1 MKVRTLSL
9 YYLSIIIYI
18 LGGLF
23 VIAYSLIIKPI
34 SEMYNEQ
41 INIMVSPVFGNYAVF
56 LSSLFYVALSLTGIS
71 LVLFIMVLI
80 LTRNSKKSLSKT
92 TLLLT
97 GLLYVFAFAAL
108 LVTAP

>member
-1 MKVRTLSL
+1 MKIKALYT

-18 LGGLF
+18 FGGLF

-41 INIMVSPVFGNYAVF
+41 LNIMVSPVFGNYATF
-56 LSSLFYVALSLTGIS
+56 LSSLFYVALTLTTVS
-71 LVLFIMVLI
+71 LFIFIIALI
-80 LTRNSKKSLSKT
+80 TARNEKKAMSTITLT
-92 TLLLT
+92 LT
-97 GLLYVFAFAAL
+97 ILLYAFAYVAL